1 MKRILFVDDEPQVLQ
16 GLRVSLYARR
26 REWDMHFAAGG
37 AQAMELM
44 GASHFDVLVTV
55 LRMPS
60 VDGTALVAWTRTN
73 SADTVSIVLSGYAD
87 EEQSRQLVSVAHR
100 YLSKPC
106 EPTLLEECIDRCL
119 TTRAFIQSDALRI
132 QLGSVGTLPPM
143 PATFAAL
150 QRALADPKTD
160 SSKIAAIVQK
170 DTAIAAK
177 VLQTCNSAFFRLPRR
192 VASIQQAVSYLG
204 LSTVRSLVLSAEL
217 FKTGDSMC
225 AALDLAQLQR
235 HALSVAAIAR
245 SLMSETAR
253 AEEAFLAGLLH
264 DVGFLLLGRLFKD
277 KMQLALE
284 ASTAGMALAD
294 AERELVGVDHGTAG
308 AYLLGLWG
316 LPFEVVE
323 AVAHHDDPVPIAR
336 TSPDVLSAIGLA
348 HALLSVVR
356 PGDLPAYERST
367 SIVADDQLRKLG
379 IPSSWGS
386 LVLQAGALLDAEEA
400 A

>member
-37 AQAMELM
+37 AQAMDLIR
-44 GASHFDVLVTV
+44 ASRFDVLVTD

-73 SADTVSIVLSGYAD
+73 SPDTIRVVLSGYAD
-87 EEQSRQLVSVAHR
+87 DEQSRQLVAIAHR

-106 EPTLLEECIDRCL
+106 EPMQLEECIDRCL
-119 TTRAFIQSDALRI
+119 ATRSLIQSDELRT

-150 QRALADPKTD
+150 QIALGDPTTD
-160 SSKIAAIVQK
+160 SGKIAAIVQK

-177 VLQTCNSAFFRLPRR
+177 VLQACNSAFFRLPRR

-204 LSTVRSLVLSAEL
+204 LSTVRSMVLSAEL
-217 FKTGDSMC
+217 FGAGQSVCT
-225 AALDLAQLQR
+225 ALDLGQLQR

-245 SLMSETAR
+245 SLLSDTVL

-277 KMQLALE
+277 EMQRALE
-284 ASTAGMALAD
+284 ASAAGMALSM
-294 AERELVGVDHGTAG
+294 AEHRYVGVDHATAG

-316 LPFEVVE
+316 LPFEVVQ
-323 AVAHHDDPVPIAR
+323 AVAQHEDSAPAAPA
-336 TSPDVLSAIGLA
+336 SPSAPNAIRAA
-348 HALLSVVR
+348 HALLCAIR
-356 PGDLPAYERST
+356 PADLPPYEKSTPIMDDEQLRST
-367 SIVADDQLRKLG
+367 G
-379 IPSSWGS
+379 IAHSWES
-386 LVLQAGALLDAEEA
+386 LVRRTGVLLDAEEA

>member
-1 MKRILFVDDEPQVLQ
+1 MKRVLFVDDEPQVLQ

-26 REWDMHFAAGG
+26 KEWDMQFAAGG
-37 AQAMELM
+37 AQAIELM
-44 GASHFDVLVTV
+44 RGSAFDALVTD
-55 LRMPS
+55 LRMPG
-60 VDGTALVAWTRTN
+60 VNGTALVAWARTN
-73 SADTVSIVLSGYAD
+73 SPDTIRIVLSGYAD
-87 EEQSRQLVSVAHR
+87 EEQSRQLVSMAHR

-106 EPTLLEECIDRCL
+106 EPTRLEECVDRCL
-119 TTRAFIQSDALRI
+119 TTRALIQSDELRI

-150 QRALADPKTD
+150 QRALADPTTD

-177 VLQTCNSAFFRLPRR
+177 VLQACNSAFFRLPRR

-204 LSTVRSLVLSAEL
+204 LSTVRSMVLSAEL
-217 FKTGDSMC
+217 FKAGQSVC
-225 AALDLAQLQR
+225 AALDLGQLQR
-235 HALSVAAIAR
+235 HALCVAALAR
-245 SLMSETAR
+245 SLINEPAR

-264 DVGFLLLGRLFKD
+264 DVGFLLLGRLLKE

-284 ASTAGMALAD
+284 ANAAGMPLAE
-294 AERELVGVDHGTAG
+294 AERAYVGVDHGTAG

-323 AVAHHDDPVPIAR
+323 AVAHHEDPAPMAR
-336 TSPDVLSAIGLA
+336 ASPDAQSAIGVA
-348 HALLSVVR
+348 HALLSAIR
-356 PGDLPAYERST
+356 PADLPPYEQT
-367 SIVADDQLRKLG
+367 TPIVDDDQLRRIGVL
-379 IPSSWGS
+379 SSWES
-386 LVLQAGALLDAEEA
+386 LVQQSRLLLDAGEA